1 MENKMK
7 EQIIFEQTSQTSNVI
22 NLSKNKKSTLRD
34 ALMDL
39 LNTNQYSTQQELAT
53 ALKNQGF
60 GEISQAKMSRL
71 LTNARAIKKYDKDKS
86 FYQCPNEKQRLQ
98 SIDSVGSLAL
108 NIAHNKTHIVLKTVK
123 GGAAIVETML
133 GTMSKSHGILGCI
146 ASDTTILIIPCD
158 TSKINDLVH
167 SVKSH
172 LKMDTLHV
180 VSS

>member
-1 MENKMK
+1 MK
-7 EQIIFEQTSQTSNVI
+7 EQVYFDRLLLTPHISNAP
-22 NLSKNKKSTLRD
+22 KNDKSRLLN
-34 ALMDL
+34 AFMVL
-39 LNTNQYSTQQELAT
+39 LNTNQYRTQQDLAI

-60 GEISQAKMSRL
+60 GNISQAKVSRL

-98 SIDSVGSLAL
+98 SSDSVGSLAL

-133 GTMSKSHGILGCI
+133 GTMSKSHGMLGCI

-167 SVKSH
+167 SIKSH